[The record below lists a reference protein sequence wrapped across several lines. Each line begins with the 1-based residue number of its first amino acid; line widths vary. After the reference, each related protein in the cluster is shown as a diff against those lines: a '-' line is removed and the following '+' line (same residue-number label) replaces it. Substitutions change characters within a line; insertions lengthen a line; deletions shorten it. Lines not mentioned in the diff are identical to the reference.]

1 MVPRGG
7 HCKSCKEYTLW
18 GDVIR
23 GCYQRMRSHSVTG
36 DQQLSED
43 LEVQETKSSMKRK
56 KSGSPR
62 RRKSSKLKESQESFS
77 SSMSKPR
84 RSRKSQ
90 EVLSLPPILGLPSE
104 SRRKQEQT
112 ANSVF
117 TTEGKNLDLVAS
129 PDIEGNATPMKR
141 KRGRPR
147 KSLAILSPGALSSV
161 SSPHSVKAS
170 RKPKKSASPPTL
182 LGLAPKGS
190 KERKRPTNSVCTTE
204 GESLDLVV
212 SSKIED
218 NATPMKR
225 KRGRPRKVSS
235 GASPTILGL
244 PPKDSRKRKQPANS
258 VFTTEDE
265 NLDLVGSEIEDNA
278 TPMK

>member
-1 MVPRGG
+1 
-7 HCKSCKEYTLW
+7 
-18 GDVIR
+18 
-23 GCYQRMRSHSVTG
+23 
-36 DQQLSED
+36 
-43 LEVQETKSSMKRK
+43 
-56 KSGSPR
+56 
-62 RRKSSKLKESQESFS
+62 
-77 SSMSKPR
+77 
-84 RSRKSQ
+84 
-90 EVLSLPPILGLPSE
+90 VLSLPPILGLPSE

-147 KSLAILSPGALSSV
+147 KALAIFSPGALSSV

-170 RKPKKSASPPTL
+170 RKPKKSASPRTC
-182 LGLAPKGS
+182 LGWRRKAA
-190 KERKRPTNSVCTTE
+190 ERKQPTNSVCTTE
-204 GESLDLVV
+204 GESLELVV

-225 KRGRPRKVSS
+225 KRGRPRKVPAVLSS
-235 GASPTILGL
+235 GASSTIIGL